1 MSCWRSQSRSARC
14 TQKCPRQ
21 IPKKFQ
27 LPRRVAS
34 PHRFNKKERPRV
46 VESETAA
53 KIRND
58 NACPEKKRVVR
69 AMRLL
74 VLHNLAECSVG
85 PRWSNH
91 IHNSYL
97 YWTER
102 IRFLSPPCLL
112 VGRTASPR
120 LVSAPHPNNICL
132 LLLPSLSRLCPRHHF
147 FRLRQGFFLQS
158 GARPDTQQQR
168 ATPRPPRAR
177 ASAALHST
185 PPVLN
190 QADKE
195 RRPRLAAAASFCLCR
210 RPLLWRSFAP
220 QSAVALSG
228 GTLLLTPEH
237 AGGGRRRHRRRASSV
252 CPRRGVA
259 RSYLTA
265 KGAARD
271 RWRDSRR
278 SHARGA
284 GGAAPTPSARS
295 LSGPPTERW
304 RDGGYSERDPLALLA
319 VAVAV

>member
-120 LVSAPHPNNICL
+120 LVSAPHPNPIIFAFFSFL
-132 LLLPSLSRLCPRHHF
+132 RYLDFVRVITFFGFVRASF
-147 FRLRQGFFLQS
+147 FRVELGQTRSSS
-158 GARPDTQQQR
+158 G
-168 ATPRPPRAR
+168 
-177 ASAALHST
+177 
-185 PPVLN
+185 
-190 QADKE
+190 
-195 RRPRLAAAASFCLCR
+195 
-210 RPLLWRSFAP
+210 
-220 QSAVALSG
+220 
-228 GTLLLTPEH
+228 
-237 AGGGRRRHRRRASSV
+237 
-252 CPRRGVA
+252 PRRGHLVRERA
-259 RSYLTA
+259 RLS
-265 KGAARD
+265 
-271 RWRDSRR
+271 
-278 SHARGA
+278 
-284 GGAAPTPSARS
+284 TPLHRF
-295 LSGPPTERW
+295 
-304 RDGGYSERDPLALLA
+304 
-319 VAVAV
+319 